1 MNKKDKKQNNKK
13 RDNKVDHK
21 ERKKGAP
28 SWKRT
33 LDDIEKLK
41 SRIEN
46 ETPPPGIMYYKFK

>member
-13 RDNKVDHK
+13 RDNKVDYK

-33 LDDIEKLK
+33 VDEIGKLK